1 MEKSVTNSLPKISIV
16 TPSYNQGQFLEET
29 LLSVLDQNYPNLEYF
44 VMDGG
49 STDNSVEIIQ
59 KYAPRLT
66 YWESKPDRGQSHAI
80 NKGFKMAT
88 GELVA
93 WLNSD
98 DLLLPGAVFEI
109 AKIWSEDTTVGF
121 IHGTSEL
128 IDESGESKGKYFGS
142 RFDFLESLTTSRN
155 TVAQPSTFIS
165 RNSLLDVGFLDETL
179 HMSMDWELWLRV
191 GAKYKTTFIPK
202 VLSKTRH
209 WPMTKTNT
217 QLVKSGSEHLLIAK
231 KLAKDK
237 SLHLTQE
244 LKRKTLAAA
253 YGKQALLDYQSQNRF
268 SSKVALVKSLLYS
281 PELKGGDARA
291 IRKKVFPVYYFI
303 TQKLKNLK
311 LRLNSKL

>member
-1 MEKSVTNSLPKISIV
+1 MAETFPRISIV

-29 LLSVLDQNYPNLEYF
+29 ILSVLNQGYPNLEYF
-44 VMDGG
+44 VIDGG

-59 KYAPRLT
+59 KYASRLT
-66 YWESKPDRGQSHAI
+66 YWESKPDLGQSHAI

-88 GELVA
+88 GELVT
-93 WLNSD
+93 WVNSD
-98 DLLLPGAVFEI
+98 DLLCPDALYKI
-109 AKIWSEDTTVGF
+109 AKVWLEDPTTGF
-121 IHGTSEL
+121 IHGISEL
-128 IDESGESKGKYFGS
+128 IDELGESNGKTFGS
-142 RFDFLESLTTSRN
+142 RFDFFESLTTSRN
-155 TVAQPSTFIS
+155 TVAQPSTFVS
-165 RNSLLDVGFLDETL
+165 RLCLSDVGILDENL
-179 HMSMDWELWLRV
+179 HMSMDWDLWLRI

-209 WPMTKTNT
+209 WPNTKTNT

-237 SLHLTQE
+237 SLHFTQE
-244 LKRKTLAAA
+244 VKRKTLAAA

-268 SSKVALVKSLLYS
+268 GSKVALVKSLLYS

-291 IRKKVFPVYYFI
+291 IRKKIFPVYYFI
-303 TQKLKNLK
+303 NQKLKHLK